1 MSNTALIRQSI
12 LSGVLIGLGVVIN
25 IVSENKYVGSMLFS
39 FALLTIIYNKLPLYT
54 GKIGFIRENKVT
66 QLLLMLIFNF
76 IGSVIPVLMA
86 VYCRDGFYMAVQT
99 AAQAKFAHNYLEL
112 FFLGALCGVLM
123 LIAVYSK
130 QTVIT
135 VFCIMIFI
143 LSGYEHCIAD
153 FPIFVFNIS
162 AVNIA
167 KFICIILGNS
177 VGSIAAYELMR
188 MQRLSAD

>member
-1 MSNTALIRQSI
+1 MPNTALIRQSI

-54 GKIGFIRENKVT
+54 GKIGFIRENKIT
-66 QLLLMLIFNF
+66 QLLIMLVFNF
-76 IGSVIPVLMA
+76 VGSVIPVLM
-86 VYCRDGFYMAVQT
+86 VIYCRDGFYTAVQT

-123 LIAVYSK
+123 FIAVYSK

-143 LSGYEHCIAD
+143 LSGYEHCVAD

-162 AVNIA
+162 AETTI

-188 MQRLSAD
+188 VRRMTVD